1 MPRALGG
8 PFQSKHK
15 HFLFTFLFA
24 QVEKAVRQGHAPH
37 KWQSQSP
44 NSSWWQKVSLMSLMA
59 FAFHTS

>member
-24 QVEKAVRQGHAPH
+24 QVEKAVRTRTHPSQVAKPESKQFMVAKGELDVFDGLCFPH
-37 KWQSQSP
+37 
-44 NSSWWQKVSLMSLMA
+44 
-59 FAFHTS
+59 